1 MDVASLRE
9 LTDLA
14 QRFECKAEEINLQR
28 RSHDNGKC
36 AAIIRAVT
44 VMSFASSSVAV
55 LALVRNG
62 PETNQHEADDGE
74 RQDSR

>member
-28 RSHDNGKC
+28 RSHDGKC

-44 VMSFASSSVAV
+44 VMYFASSSVAV